1 MANPAEPISGQI
13 CWPSPGSFTGHQR
26 AHQLAARGQKLLAI
40 DSPYIK
46 TAPRKSKLN
55 ISVQLSGTGSVHGES
70 MSIGCGRSGRACPL
84 LRAEEG
90 MFMGYQ
96 AGGRKCLPL
105 MSRGGHVHSSVRRK
119 GMSQGLGD
127 RGEGMSTRRCQGRAC
142 PKGRQGMD
150 SSLPGQTPDRPQ
162 AGPGGPAATGTA
174 PAGRGGAGPGGLP
187 WLPRRGGVR

>member
-1 MANPAEPISGQI
+1 MCQAFHSPLDMSLSAAGHHWTCSALAVSDGHEAE
-13 CWPSPGSFTGHQR
+13 
-26 AHQLAARGQKLLAI
+26 
-40 DSPYIK
+40 
-46 TAPRKSKLN
+46 
-55 ISVQLSGTGSVHGES
+55 
-70 MSIGCGRSGRACPL
+70 MSIGQCMGRACPLAAGDQGGHVHCFVRRRACPL

-142 PKGRQGMD
+142 PEGRARHG
-150 SSLPGQTPDRPQ
+150 LPPSQTGPRR
-162 AGPGGPAATGTA
+162 APGGLPATGTA
-174 PAGRGGAGPGGLP
+174 PAGCGGAGPGGLP